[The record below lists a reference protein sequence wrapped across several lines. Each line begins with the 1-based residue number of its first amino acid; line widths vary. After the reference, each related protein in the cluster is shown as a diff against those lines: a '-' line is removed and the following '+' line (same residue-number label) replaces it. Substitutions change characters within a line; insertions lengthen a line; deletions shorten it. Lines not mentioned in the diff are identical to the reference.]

1 MQCVNQKQRVLVN
14 GFLHDQRGTIAVLF
28 ALSSAILIVVAAAAV
43 HVGQA
48 MTMHARLQ
56 HVVDSVALAGAR
68 SLKQSGDPS
77 KARDQMLNLA
87 VVQLSSDG
95 TSRSLITVG
104 DGTQVRKES
113 RPGYID
119 VAVSV
124 SPGDA
129 TATATAGAAVAAG
142 LLNLIGIDAIPVTV
156 VAKAGPRIGYTPS
169 ATSQEKTLD
178 VALMVDWSGSMN
190 DSDRTFAATTAPG
203 ECAAKSDGTKF
214 GALQVAACDFLNRIL
229 PDGDDEKVRMSI
241 VPFSTHVKLDKT
253 IISRMTG
260 EPLRHGR
267 QDLMDCV
274 TDRVDQARLTDQP
287 PRRKFILADSIDQ
300 FVGDRYKSGEMLSY
314 CRTPAQAI
322 LPLTSSKSK
331 LATKIMNL
339 KRGDPRDFANRGESK
354 EVQVRGGT
362 AGHLGTAWAWYT
374 IAPHFADI
382 WGIKPREYTA
392 AESTSLKA
400 VILMTD
406 GDYTVHHDG
415 LCIGRAP
422 CERSR
427 ADARQLCS
435 NMRSAEKNV
444 MVFAIG
450 FGLSEAT
457 DYEKLPETD
466 SRKVLYDCV
475 GGRQHKNRLFIAY
488 DGAALQDALNAI
500 GTTLHNVRTGEGAPI
515 FDDIA
520 LVE

>member
-1 MQCVNQKQRVLVN
+1 MQCVNQKQRVPVN

-28 ALSSAILIVVAAAAV
+28 ALSGAILIVVAAAAV

-87 VVQLSSDG
+87 IVQLSSDG

-169 ATSQEKTLD
+169 TESREKTLD
-178 VALMVDWSGSMN
+178 VALMVDLSGSM
-190 DSDRTFAATTAPG
+190 SDPDPSLSSVTMPG
-203 ECAAKSDGTKF
+203 ACAAVSDGTKF

-229 PDGDDEKVRMSI
+229 PEDENSKVRMSI
-241 VPFSTHVKLDKT
+241 VPFSTHVKLDKSL
-253 IISRMTG
+253 ISRFTG
-260 EPLRHGR
+260 DPIRLGR
-267 QDLMDCV
+267 QNLMDCV
-274 TDRVDQARLTDQP
+274 TDRVDSDRFSDPSSAQ
-287 PRRKFILADSIDQ
+287 Q
-300 FVGDRYKSGEMLSY
+300 FVLSDSNDEFVGSRYKSAEPLSY

-322 LPLTSSKSK
+322 LPLTSSKAK

-339 KRGDPRDFANRGESK
+339 RTGDPRDLINRGAAK
-354 EVQVRGGT
+354 DIQLTGGT
-362 AGHLGTAWAWYT
+362 AGQLGTAWAWYT
-374 IAPHFADI
+374 IAPDVAQT
-382 WGIKPREYTA
+382 WGIERRNYVATEP
-392 AESTSLKA
+392 TSLKA
-400 VILMTD
+400 VVLMTD

-415 LCIGRAP
+415 TCTGKGP
-422 CERSR
+422 CNKAR
-427 ADARQLCS
+427 ADARKLCDA
-435 NMRSAEKNV
+435 MRAPERNV
-444 MVFAIG
+444 MVFAVG
-450 FGLSEAT
+450 FGLNHAD
-457 DYEKLPETD
+457 DYESLPESD
-466 SRKVLYDCV
+466 ARKVLYDCV
-475 GGRQHKNRLFIAY
+475 GGREHQSRFFIAY
-488 DGAALQDALNAI
+488 DGAELQKVLNEI
-500 GTTLHNVRTGEGAPI
+500 GDTLHNVRTGKGEVTFG
-515 FDDIA
+515 DIA